1 VSDLQLA
8 ASGSTAK
15 GRFELY
21 CAGVGIFLTKIDGA
35 PAPRKAVLFFYSRF
49 PPSGYFGQGEWQEVA
64 VYKDGC
70 TPEKCDSVGHGKV
83 WIDGPPGPEEPAP
96 TKISGKYEI
105 ELGSKHL
112 EGNFVAKLHLYT
124 PVQICE

>member
-1 VSDLQLA
+1 MFSA
-8 ASGSTAK
+8 
-15 GRFELY
+15 R
-21 CAGVGIFLTKIDGA
+21 
-35 PAPRKAVLFFYSRF
+35 
-49 PPSGYFGQGEWQEVA
+49 YFGQGEWQDVS
-64 VYKDGC
+64 VYSNGC
-70 TPEKCDSVGHGKV
+70 MPEKCDSVGHGRV

-112 EGNFVAKLHLYT
+112 EGNFVAKLHQYK